1 MTPSSSPI
9 DSSNDANIVN
19 NKSELPKS
27 FDPAP
32 IERCW
37 YPLWEERGYFSAGK
51 KAQAEAFSIQLPP
64 PNVTGT
70 LHMGHAFN
78 QTIMDSLTRYHRMKG
93 NNTVWLPGTDH
104 AGIATQIV
112 VERQLEA
119 KGQSRHGMDRS
130 SFIDRV
136 WEWKEQSGSTI
147 TGQMRRMGASCD
159 WDLEYFTM
167 DPKLSDVVREVF
179 VRLYKQGLIYRG
191 KRLVNWDPTLMTAVS
206 DLEVVSE
213 PEDGHLWSIQYPLAD
228 GSGHIVVATTRPE
241 TMLGDTAV
249 MVNPDDE
256 RYANL
261 IGKQVKLPLSDRLI
275 PIISDAYV
283 DKTFGTGAVKVTP
296 AHDFNDYAV
305 GQRHG
310 LPIIEILTLDAKI
323 NSNAPQAYQGLDRFV
338 ARKKIVDDLT
348 SLGLLLE
355 VKKHTLLAP
364 RCERTGQIVE
374 PMLTDQWFVAL
385 SKPGTKDSPLKG
397 ASIAQKA
404 IDVVANG
411 QVKFVPANWVNEYN
425 HWLNNIQDWCI
436 SRQLWWGHQIPA
448 WYPADASS
456 ATEGLVFVALTE
468 QDALAQAKAAGYVG
482 ALRRDLDV
490 LDTWFSSALVPFSSL
505 VDPAKVWG
513 DDGKP
518 NLQPDL
524 AQYLPSSVLVTGF
537 DIIFFWVARMVMM
550 TSAFTD
556 HVPFHTVYVH
566 ALVRDAEGQ
575 KMSKSK
581 GNTLDPIDLV
591 DGIELEAL
599 ITKRTFGLMNPKQA
613 ESIAKRTKKE
623 YPQGIPAF
631 GTDALRFT
639 FAALA
644 SPGRNI
650 NFSMERCEG
659 YRNFCNKLW
668 NATRFVMMN
677 CEDKDCGLAEH
688 TAEQCVP
695 GGYLHFGP
703 ADRWIT
709 SLLQRA
715 EADIEKHMA
724 DYRFDLV
731 AKTIY
736 EFVWNE
742 YCDWYLELAKV
753 SLQNSDGAVQ
763 RAARRTMVRV
773 LETVLR
779 LAHPVIPFITEEL
792 WQKVAPMAQRYG
804 DAGKQTLGG
813 EALADALQKRQ
824 FSIMTQAYPKA
835 DLTKIDS
842 TCEAQIADLKA
853 MVEASRALRG
863 EMNLSPALRVPLLA
877 TTGDALGRPELSAF
891 LASMAKLSSVTWVA
905 ELPKDAMSPTQI
917 VGSVRLMLEVAIDK
931 GAERIRLTKEFDRL
945 TAEIIKAKA
954 KLSNV
959 AFVDKAPPAVVA
971 QENERLRGYENTVAN
986 LKQQLDKL
994 A

>member
-1 MTPSSSPI
+1 MTTPGTANL
-9 DSSNDANIVN
+9 NDAKTPI
-19 NKSELPKS
+19 ETAKS

-32 IERCW
+32 IESCW
-37 YPLWEERGYFSAGK
+37 YPLWESRGYFKAGNVK
-51 KAQAEAFSIQLPP
+51 GADAFSIQLPP

-78 QTIMDSLTRYHRMKG
+78 QTIMDSLARYYRMKG

-112 VERQLEA
+112 VERQLETKKQTRHDLGRDAFIA
-119 KGQSRHGMDRS
+119 K
-130 SFIDRV
+130 V
-136 WEWKEQSGSTI
+136 WDWKQESGSTI
-147 TGQMRRMGASCD
+147 TRQMRRMGASTD

-167 DPKLSDVVREVF
+167 DPKLSEVVREVF

-213 PEDGHLWSIQYPLAD
+213 QEDGHLWSIRYPLAD
-228 GSGHIVVATTRPE
+228 GSGSITVATTRPE

-249 MVNPDDE
+249 MVNPEDE
-256 RYANL
+256 RYTHL
-261 IGKQVKLPLSDRLI
+261 IGKNVKLPLTGRLI
-275 PIISDAYV
+275 PIIADDYV
-283 DKTFGTGAVKVTP
+283 DKAFGTGAVKVTP

-305 GQRHG
+305 GQRHQ
-310 LPIIEILTLDAKI
+310 LPIIEVLSLDAKI
-323 NSNAPQAYQGLDRFV
+323 NHNAPIEYQGLDRFV
-338 ARKKIVDDLT
+338 ARKQIVADLE
-348 SLGLLLE
+348 SLGFLVE
-355 VKKHTLLAP
+355 VKKHTLMVP
-364 RCERTGQIVE
+364 RCERTAQIVE

-385 SKPGTKDSPLKG
+385 SKPGAVDSPLQG
-397 ASIAQKA
+397 SSIAQKA

-411 QVKFVPANWVNEYN
+411 QVKFVPSNWVNEYN
-425 HWLNNIQDWCI
+425 HWMHNIQDWCI

-448 WYPADASS
+448 WYVAKPTTPEEAAM
-456 ATEGLVFVALTE
+456 VFVALTE
-468 QDALAQAKAAGYVG
+468 TDALTQAKAQGYQG
-482 ALRRDLDV
+482 ALQRDNDV

-505 VDPAKVWG
+505 VDGSQVWG

-524 AQYLPSSVLVTGF
+524 AQFLPSSVLVTGF
-537 DIIFFWVARMVMM
+537 DIIFFWVARMIMM

-581 GNTLDPIDLV
+581 GNTLDPIDLI
-591 DGIELEAL
+591 DGVSLEELV
-599 ITKRTFGLMNPKQA
+599 TKRTSGLMNPKQA
-613 ESIAKRTKKE
+613 ESIAKRTRKE
-623 YPQGIPAF
+623 YPEGIAAF

-639 FAALA
+639 FASLA

-668 NATRFVMMN
+668 NATRFVLMN
-677 CEDKDCGLAEH
+677 CEGKDCGFADH
-688 TAEQCVP
+688 TADQCVP
-695 GGYLHFGP
+695 GGYLYFGP

-715 EADIEKHMA
+715 EADVEKHFQ
-724 DYRFDLV
+724 DYRFDL
-731 AKTIY
+731 AARAIY

-753 SLQNSDGAVQ
+753 SLQSSDEASQ

-779 LAHPVIPFITEEL
+779 LAHPLIPFITEEL
-792 WQKVAPMAQRYG
+792 WQKVAPIAQRYG
-804 DAGKQTLGG
+804 EKGNQSLHG
-813 EALADALQKRQ
+813 EALKSALETRH
-824 FSIMTQAYPKA
+824 FSIMTQRYPKA
-835 DLTKIDS
+835 ELGKIDAD
-842 TCEAQIADLKA
+842 CEKQIADLKA
-853 MVEASRALRG
+853 MVEACRALRG
-863 EMNLSPALRVPLLA
+863 EMTLSPALKVPLLA
-877 TTGDALGRPELSAF
+877 CATTPSAARPELSAF
-891 LASMAKLSSVTWVA
+891 LAALAKLSKVEWVA
-905 ELPKDAMSPTQI
+905 ELPTDAIAPTQV
-917 VGSVRLMLEVAIDK
+917 VGEVKLMLQVEIDRA
-931 GAERIRLTKEFDRL
+931 AERLRVQKEIDRL
-945 TAEIIKAKA
+945 SAEIIKANA
-954 KLSNV
+954 KLSNA
-959 AFVDKAPPAVVA
+959 AFVDKAPLAVVS
-971 QENERLRGYENTVAN
+971 QEKERLLVFESTVE
-986 LKQQLDKL
+986 KL
-994 A
+994 TEQVRRLA